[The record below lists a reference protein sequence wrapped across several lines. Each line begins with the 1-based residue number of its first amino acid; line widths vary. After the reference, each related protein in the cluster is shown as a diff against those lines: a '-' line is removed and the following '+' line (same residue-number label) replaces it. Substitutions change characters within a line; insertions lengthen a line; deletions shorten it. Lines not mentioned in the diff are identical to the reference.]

1 MQRKRPSG
9 GKEVGWRQPDVCV
22 GILWWGRGDTELG
35 QCPTQDQARERL
47 SEKGFGF
54 SSQCDGKPIA
64 GFLA

>member
-1 MQRKRPSG
+1 M
-9 GKEVGWRQPDVCV
+9 CV

-35 QCPTQDQARERL
+35 QCPTRDQARERL